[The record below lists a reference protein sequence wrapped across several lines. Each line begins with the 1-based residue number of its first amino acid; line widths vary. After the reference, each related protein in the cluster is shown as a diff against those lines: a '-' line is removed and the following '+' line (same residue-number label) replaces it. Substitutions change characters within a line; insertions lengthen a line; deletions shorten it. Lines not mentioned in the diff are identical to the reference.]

1 MTVQSCPHKEDG
13 WCLSCAE
20 EMVDDLDKTLMELH
34 TRRENFEIM
43 TKRLIEKENELAVL
57 SWARWVPVSER
68 LPEVSENFLV
78 RITDGQ
84 TIWHDVGLYSRTDN
98 KWWYSVSFEQEQS
111 VTHWMPLP
119 LPLLGFRDIISSIQ
133 WLSRPIDSN

>member
-43 TKRLIEKENELAVL
+43 TKRLIATENERNIYRMALEEIRTNYGKVCQEFELCEHPACASSYGAWAVADEALCSPFSKEL
-57 SWARWVPVSER
+57 STP
-68 LPEVSENFLV
+68 
-78 RITDGQ
+78 D
-84 TIWHDVGLYSRTDN
+84 SR
-98 KWWYSVSFEQEQS
+98 
-111 VTHWMPLP
+111 
-119 LPLLGFRDIISSIQ
+119 
-133 WLSRPIDSN
+133 